1 MIFKKNKKLKNNIKQ
16 INLIL
21 KSNIKLIN
29 IIKMI
34 FKKPNN

>member
-21 KSNIKLIN
+21 KSNIELIN